1 MIYKRIQKGRFLK
14 RPNRFIAKIEINGK
28 EETVHVKNTGRCAE
42 LLVPGAEVYVQ
53 KSESA
58 GRKTGWDLISVR
70 KADRLINM
78 DSQVTNKVVQE
89 WIEAGRW
96 FKDVKIV
103 RPEVTYKNSR
113 FDLYVEYEEKK
124 AFIEVKGVTLE
135 EEGVVKFPDAPSERA
150 VKHLKEL
157 EEAVQEGYEAYVF
170 FVVQM
175 KGVRYFTPNRRTHKE
190 FADILA
196 EAAETGVQVI
206 AKDCFVTEDSIAIA
220 DEVPVVLTNPQ
231 LYEAPELLVEWY
243 RERKR
248 DLPWRHHV
256 NAYRVWVSEIMLQ
269 QTRVEA
275 VKPYFDRFLK
285 ELPDVAALSD
295 CPEEKLLKLW
305 EGLGY
310 YNRVRNMQIAAQ
322 TVMENYHGELPAD
335 YEALTKL
342 KGIGHY
348 TAGAIASIAFGIPV
362 PAVDGNVLRVIS
374 RVTEDDADIM
384 KASVRTAMEKD
395 LLEIMPE
402 NRAGAFNQALME
414 LGATV
419 CLPNGAPLCEA
430 CPWKEVC
437 RAQKSG
443 RWRELPVKSKA
454 KARRIE
460 DRTVLVIKAED
471 KVLLH
476 KRANKGLLAGLYEFP
491 NVEGHLKEEEVIT
504 YLKKMG
510 LSPIRLK
517 KLEDSRHIFSH
528 IEWHMTGYAV
538 QIDETEQEYQNM
550 LFVDVKETEE
560 QYPIPAAFSRYTGY
574 MNIRLGNDRYKEE

>member
-1 MIYKRIQKGRFLK
+1 MLIRYPDCRNIS
-14 RPNRFIAKIEINGK
+14 NNHEIELERGTMREPFDLTTLI
-28 EETVHVKNTGRCAE
+28 EP
-42 LLVPGAEVYVQ
+42 LL
-53 KSESA
+53 
-58 GRKTGWDLISVR
+58 
-70 KADRLINM
+70 N
-78 DSQVTNKVVQE
+78 
-89 WIEAGRW
+89 W
-96 FKDVKIV
+96 FKDHARV
-103 RPEVTYKNSR
+103 
-113 FDLYVEYEEKK
+113 
-124 AFIEVKGVTLE
+124 
-135 EEGVVKFPDAPSERA
+135 
-150 VKHLKEL
+150 
-157 EEAVQEGYEAYVF
+157 
-170 FVVQM
+170 
-175 KGVRYFTPNRRTHKE
+175 
-190 FADILA
+190 
-196 EAAETGVQVI
+196 
-206 AKDCFVTEDSIAIA
+206 
-220 DEVPVVLTNPQ
+220 
-231 LYEAPELLVEWY
+231 
-243 RERKR
+243 
-248 DLPWRHHV
+248 LPWR
-256 NAYRVWVSEIMLQ
+256 NEPTPYRVWVSEIMLQ

-443 RWRELPVKSKA
+443 RWRELPVKSKV